1 MKIKVALVFG
11 GKSTEHEISIISAL
25 QSYEWFDRNKYEVFP
40 VYLSK
45 ENEFY
50 FGEKLSNI
58 ENYKNLKSIL
68 KESVKVQFVK
78 ENNRYYIKSLSSGIF
93 SKSVLQEIDV
103 AFLVVHGTNV
113 EDGNLTGYFHTI
125 GLPVSGPNVLSAS
138 LAMDKY
144 ISKKFLKEE
153 GIPVLDAIVL
163 NRNDVINYD
172 EIENKI
178 KIPAIVK
185 AVNLGSSIG
194 IYIAKTKEELK
205 EKIEAAFAFS
215 ENVLIERAVTNLKE
229 INCALLGDSSKQEV
243 SALEEPILNSD
254 ILSFADKYL
263 SGGGKSKGG
272 VKSNYGKTQSVNS
285 KSGMASLSRKIPAEI
300 DKKLED
306 EIKTLAVKIFKLL
319 RCSGVAR
326 LDFIIDMDENK
337 AYFNEINMPP
347 GSLAYYLFEPVG
359 ISKSMLV
366 DKIVDVALKNKRIE
380 EDLNFTFESNVLSN
394 ISNKGS
400 KK

>member
-25 QSYEWFDRNKYEVFP
+25 QSYEWFDRNKYEIFP

-58 ENYKNLKSIL
+58 ENYKNLKNIL
-68 KESVKVQFVK
+68 KESVRVQFNK
-78 ENNRYYIKSLSSGIF
+78 EKNRYYIKSLSGGIF

-215 ENVLIERAVTNLKE
+215 ENVLVERAVTNLKE

-263 SGGGKSKGG
+263 SGGGKNKGG
-272 VKSNYGKTQSVNS
+272 IKSNYGKEKNVNS

-394 ISNKGS
+394 ISSKGS